1 MIISNIIRYAHY
13 TLVVLM
19 YPVTDQIYKF
29 ANINFAKT
37 PGALFSSVSVQ
48 MLFQFRM
55 SQRKAENSNA
65 STKGLLGIAS
75 KLMD

>member
-1 MIISNIIRYAHY
+1 MRTIR
-13 TLVVLM
+13 VVLM

-37 PGALFSSVSVQ
+37 PGALFSTSVQ